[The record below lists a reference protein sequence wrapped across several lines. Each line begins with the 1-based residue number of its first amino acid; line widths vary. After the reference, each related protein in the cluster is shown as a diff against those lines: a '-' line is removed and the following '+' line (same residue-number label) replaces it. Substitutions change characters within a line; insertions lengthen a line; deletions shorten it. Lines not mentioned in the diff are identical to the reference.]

1 MSILTRFPPR
11 IRIANPDGT
20 PTPEF
25 LRMLDILVS
34 RVGDAFGDM
43 GADVFASAEIPAPAG
58 MPDVFQQ
65 QPAEHLAEMVLQPAP
80 GGGQPADI
88 TQQPLDYSAGTAL
101 ALTNYRFSLK
111 DTPVTPGTY
120 GDGTHVAKF
129 TVDQQGRITAA
140 ENVAIEFPEFP
151 SGANYS
157 GSLTGKTVVISNG
170 IITSVT

>member
-101 ALTNYRFSLK
+101 
-111 DTPVTPGTY
+111 
-120 GDGTHVAKF
+120 GTHVAKF